1 VLLTLNQ
8 VISQITTLGAAHLQ
22 IQSTG
27 VGDFAEWQ
35 ALERAYPLLWVFH
48 ETTSIG
54 DRELVYSIRLV
65 CADRVITGE
74 EGDDTAGMEQEVLSD
89 TLLILLDFL
98 AYFQQQHAQSYK
110 VITSASIDPFTERF
124 NDRVAGNS
132 VLIQIRQPFTW
143 DACQI
148 PQTGA
153 TIPPSVDGLTLYDF
167 CDPSVIARLTP
178 SQVACLEAEYGVDAT
193 VTQNGNAFFTVPAGA
208 TYPLVTKLDG
218 ANSLGSFN
226 AGTKTLSFTSNPS
239 NLQINGAQSEIIPGN
254 STFNLLAKLDGVAG
268 GVYNAGL
275 DTLNFTTTPA
285 ILQRNAIQIKTLAN
299 ASTFNLITKLDGA
312 ANNGTWDGVDT
323 LDFTSAACSPVTFQV
338 NAVNKESLSSGTTFN
353 LITKLD
359 GAVNSG
365 TYDAPTDTLSFTSAP
380 TPSVSLALSDSN
392 PFVGDIVTLTATP
405 TNFTPTSYQ
414 FRIEQGTDLVLIVTQ
429 VGNTYNWTVPS
440 IIGTYTIY
448 VLTTDGSNNLYKSE
462 GVTIQSNY
470 LLDIY
475 STNNITDFATFR
487 ISSGFA
493 TRIMEVRRTVG
504 AVTTAVEIGLDGD
517 YITLNSPILAVTTGT
532 SLATT
537 LGQFVAATGYAN
549 PDSITANQSAFVV
562 RTYKQRNGALGGV
575 QTTAVNQPR
584 IVNAGVLDVENGIAC
599 LVFSGNQWLD
609 FGKVNGGL
617 KAANYSLLGVGRI
630 LGGGTTMG
638 WCSTL
643 FGGANAL
650 DYLCVVNRVSRPSQY
665 ETSFGETSAVLA
677 YIGAS
682 TAAVFDN
689 TQQLFEQH
697 KTSGVSGIDLHIDGS
712 AALAQTVVANQTN
725 NNSGA
730 EGNLFL
736 GAYGTGGFAPL
747 TGSAQM
753 MIAYNA
759 NQTSNRV
766 GMKALINIVL
776 GTSW

>member
-1 VLLTLNQ
+1 MLLTLNQ

-153 TIPPSVDGLTLYDF
+153 AIPPSVDGLTLYDF

-178 SQVACLEAEYGVDAT
+178 SQVACLEAEYGITCVDAT

-208 TYPLVTKLDG
+208 TYPLITRLDG
-218 ANSLGSFN
+218 TNNLGSFN

-323 LDFTSAACSPVTFQV
+323 LDFTSAACSPVTFQI
-338 NAVNKESLSSGTTFN
+338 NAVNKESLSSGSTFN

-365 TYDAPTDTLSFTSAP
+365 SYDAPTDTLSFTSSCP
-380 TPSVSLALSDSN
+380 PVPSVSLAVSDTT
-392 PFVGDIVTLTATP
+392 PDVAQVITLTATP
-405 TNFTPTSYQ
+405 TDITPTGYTFFTFDGVTIQ
-414 FRIEQGTDLVLIVTQ
+414 LIIQQAGAV
-429 VGNTYNWTVPS
+429 YNWTVNRV
-440 IIGTYTIY
+440 GTYDVYVMASDGTDTVSDFVPIVATQLYEAETIAY
-448 VLTTDGSNNLYKSE
+448 MTAVGIADNGSITVHGITGSALWSAVNNFFVTSKATTNWLTKIKAAHLMVGGTSVTTKWNAVNPLDTNAAFRLGFFGGMTFNSNGITGNAINAYANTFLDPVSFLTSNGA
-462 GVTIQSNY
+462 GVTIYQKNTVVLSSIADKWF
-470 LLDIY
+470 LGTVASGSDI
-475 STNNITDFATFR
+475 F
-487 ISSGFA
+487 
-493 TRIMEVRRTVG
+493 
-504 AVTTAVEIGLDGD
+504 GLDGVGID
-517 YITLNSPILAVTTGT
+517 TIYHPVNDGFPPVSP
-532 SLATT
+532 
-537 LGQFVAATGYAN
+537 
-549 PDSITANQSAFVV
+549 SIGNFQGIFTAN
-562 RTYKQRNGALGGV
+562 RTASNANSLLKNGALV
-575 QTTAVNQPR
+575 VTRTTGATGRSTNP
-584 IVNAGVLDVENGIAC
+584 ITLMALNLGLSTSGYVNANIATSIIHDGMTNAE
-599 LVFSGNQWLD
+599 VIEMH
-609 FGKVNGGL
+609 
-617 KAANYSLLGVGRI
+617 AAIASFNTALGR
-630 LGGGTTMG
+630 
-638 WCSTL
+638 
-643 FGGANAL
+643 
-650 DYLCVVNRVSRPSQY
+650 
-665 ETSFGETSAVLA
+665 
-677 YIGAS
+677 
-682 TAAVFDN
+682 
-689 TQQLFEQH
+689 
-697 KTSGVSGIDLHIDGS
+697 
-712 AALAQTVVANQTN
+712 
-725 NNSGA
+725 
-730 EGNLFL
+730 
-736 GAYGTGGFAPL
+736 
-747 TGSAQM
+747 
-753 MIAYNA
+753 
-759 NQTSNRV
+759 
-766 GMKALINIVL
+766 
-776 GTSW
+776 